1 MRVLFLLTIIGVL
14 TIESAAAQ
22 KELKTL
28 NYLYEIS
35 GKKTAAGQ
43 HNREPNAEP
52 SMWTDSI
59 RALTGVY
66 PKLWS
71 GDFLFQEENIK
82 DRWDMILEAE
92 RQWNKG
98 AIVNIMWHC
107 CSPLVEE
114 PCAWGEGKGVLSPMS
129 DEEWLQLITPGTEY
143 NRELYHRLDE
153 LAVYLEYLKRK
164 GVEVMFRPFHEMNQK
179 LFWWGGRPGPDGTR
193 KVYQMTHDYL
203 TKEKGLDNLVWVWN
217 VQDLSFD
224 WEEYNP
230 GDEYWDVMSLDVY
243 DKAGFTK
250 KNYDLMLEIA
260 GDKPVA
266 IGECAQLPT
275 PKILRQQPRWVF
287 FMAWAELVFKH
298 NSIED
303 IKDLYQSS
311 RVDVLKPF

>member
-1 MRVLFLLTIIGVL
+1 MKTCFLLVALSFL
-14 TIESAAAQ
+14 TIASGYAQ

-35 GKKTAAGQ
+35 GEKTAAGQ

-82 DRWDMILEAE
+82 DRWSMILEAE
-92 RQWNKG
+92 RQWNRG

-153 LAVYLEYLKRK
+153 LAVYLGYLKRK

-193 KVYQMTHDYL
+193 KVFQMTHDYL

-250 KNYDLMLEIA
+250 KNYELMLEIA
-260 GDKPVA
+260 GDKPIA

-275 PKILRQQPRWVF
+275 PKILRQQPRWAF
-287 FMAWAELVFKH
+287 FMAWAELAFKH
-298 NSIED
+298 NSLKD
-303 IKDLYQSS
+303 IKKLYQSS
-311 RVDVLKPF
+311 RVDVLTP